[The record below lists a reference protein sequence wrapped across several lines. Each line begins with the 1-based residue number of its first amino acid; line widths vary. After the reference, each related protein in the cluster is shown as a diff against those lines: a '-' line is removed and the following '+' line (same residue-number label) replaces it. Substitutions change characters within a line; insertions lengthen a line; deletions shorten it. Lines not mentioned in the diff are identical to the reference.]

1 MSSKSK
7 SEPTPTGAENKD
19 EPLVEVGEK
28 IKLEWSE
35 EGGKGRTIHAK
46 VISVSRSSKRKH
58 GSYYKYELAL
68 YKENNEI
75 ISTRLINLPWE
86 RKSKSSSKR
95 TRDDNSSEPVAV
107 VSNSDAPTEKK
118 HKVDTTSTVFTSAS
132 VPSKNSKSTSRTGIT
147 PECLHHIVAPMVG
160 GSELAFRLLC
170 RKYGATL
177 AYTPMM
183 SSEKFAVDAE
193 YRKTEFQTTPED
205 RPLVAHF
212 SANDPKLFLQAALHV
227 QDQCDAIGEC
237 SLFVCLLLF
246 GIVLPVRCL
255 LGVFFHIDAMDINHL
270 LISTQL
276 HHT

>member
-1 MSSKSK
+1 MNTTKIMCAQILLEGPSIMSSKSK
-7 SEPTPTGAENKD
+7 PESTGGADDTKD
-19 EPLVEVGEK
+19 IPIVEVGEK
-28 IKLEWSE
+28 IKLEWAE

-46 VISVSRSSKRKH
+46 VTSVTKSSKRKH

-86 RKSKSSSKR
+86 RKSKSSKR
-95 TRDDNSSEPVAV
+95 TREEESTPAAV
-107 VSNSDAPTEKK
+107 SQTNTTANTETNTDKK
-118 HKVDTTSTVFTSAS
+118 RKVDNTAAVTNASAAKKSTVS
-132 VPSKNSKSTSRTGIT
+132 TGIT
-147 PECLHHIVAPMVG
+147 PECLQYIVAPMVG

-193 YRKTEFQTTPED
+193 YRKSEFQTTPED

-212 SANDPKLFLQAALHV
+212 SANDPKTFLQAALHV

-237 SLFVCLLLF
+237 Y
-246 GIVLPVRCL
+246 VLCV
-255 LGVFFHIDAMDINHL
+255 
-270 LISTQL
+270 
-276 HHT
+276 